1 MNEQEKNQSKK
12 KKESIENYRIT
23 TQITPEVQK
32 FFKEVMAS
40 KEFYDFASH
49 LMYKYKKV

>member
-1 MNEQEKNQSKK
+1 MSKQQENRPKRR
-12 KKESIENYRIT
+12 KEAIENYKIT
-23 TQITPEVQK
+23 IQVTPEVQK

>member
-1 MNEQEKNQSKK
+1 MSEHH
-12 KKESIENYRIT
+12 ENKPKV
-23 TQITPEVQK
+23 TPEVEK

-49 LMYKYKKV
+49 LMYKYKKF